1 MGVRVASLLEIKNVL
16 LVGMN
21 LRLVEEADPL
31 HLGIVLDI
39 VLYTIIQRLT
49 SIMMMTS
56 QLHISANSLFFYP
69 PTSSSISKLISK
81 RDTYIFTV
89 ACIETDEIGV
99 VAAEVS
105 SINLKTLQKTG
116 GAQLDLNPIVVSL
129 HAGTAGL
136 PAITGVHSRGRK
148 NDIGR
153 LSVTVIAGLD
163 HPAAIGHRSKVK
175 HCLFLGENGRHV
187 TVNAKT
193 GLCGYPMYSWLEK
206 DLRGAKRQNYR
217 QNIDNSTT

>member
-1 MGVRVASLLEIKNVL
+1 MGVRVTSLLEIKNVL

-31 HLGIVLDI
+31 HLGIVLYI

-56 QLHISANSLFFYP
+56 QLHISANSLFFIPRPLLQSANYF
-69 PTSSSISKLISK
+69 K

-163 HPAAIGHRSKVK
+163 HPAAIGHRGKVK
-175 HCLFLGENGRHV
+175 HCHFLGENGRHV

-193 GLCGYPMYSWLEK
+193 GLCGYPMYS
-206 DLRGAKRQNYR
+206 
-217 QNIDNSTT
+217 